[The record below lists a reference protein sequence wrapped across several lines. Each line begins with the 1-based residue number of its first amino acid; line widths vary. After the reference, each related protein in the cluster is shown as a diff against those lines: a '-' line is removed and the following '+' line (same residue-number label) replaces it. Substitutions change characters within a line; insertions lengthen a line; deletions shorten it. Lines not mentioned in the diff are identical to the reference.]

1 MKSAS
6 PGSCSRY
13 GPNTLRGKALALWRG
28 CADLVWPPLCPVTGE
43 PVTAPGEL
51 SPAAWR
57 EVRFLDAPWC
67 ARCGRPFDYP
77 IGKGAVCGAC
87 AGQDNPPCRISRAAF
102 VYDEKSRRL
111 VLMLKH
117 AGRTDGVSVF
127 GRWMMRAGADAL
139 EGADAL
145 IPIPLHAHRLRKRRF
160 NQSFLLARALSH
172 SSGLPVEPHM
182 LARSRPTPSQ
192 GGLSAKARR
201 RNVAG
206 AFMVREA
213 AKPFVQ
219 GRRFVLVDDVHTTG
233 ATLQAC
239 ARVLKRAGA
248 EDVTA
253 ITLARVVK
261 PVDPLK

>member
-1 MKSAS
+1 MI
-6 PGSCSRY
+6 
-13 GPNTLRGKALALWRG
+13 
-28 CADLVWPPLCPVTGE
+28 WPPLCPITSE
-43 PVTAPGEL
+43 PVSAPGEL
-51 SPAAWR
+51 SPAAWTGI
-57 EVRFLDAPWC
+57 RFLDAPWC
-67 ARCGRPFDYP
+67 ASCGLPFDYP

-87 AGQDNPPCRISRAAF
+87 AGSPDPACRISRAAF
-102 VYDEKSRRL
+102 AYDASSRKL

-117 AGRTDGVSVF
+117 AGRTDGLQAF
-127 GRWMMRAGADAL
+127 GRWMMRAGTDAL

-160 NQSFLLARALSH
+160 NQSFLLAQALSKCCN
-172 SSGLPVEPHM
+172 LPVEAGL
-182 LARSRPTPSQ
+182 LARTRPTPSQ
-192 GGLSAKARR
+192 GGLSASQRQ

-206 AFMVREA
+206 AFRLQEG
-213 AKPFVQ
+213 AKPFVA

-261 PVDPLK
+261 PLGPLK

>member
-1 MKSAS
+1 M
-6 PGSCSRY
+6 
-13 GPNTLRGKALALWRG
+13 
-28 CADLVWPPLCPVTGE
+28 VWPPLCPVTGE
-43 PVTAPGEL
+43 PVSAPGEL
-51 SPAAWR
+51 TPAAWTD
-57 EVRFLDAPWC
+57 VKFLDAPWC
-67 ARCGRPFDYP
+67 ASCGMPFDYP

-87 AGQDNPPCRISRAAF
+87 AGQANAPCRISRAAF
-102 VYDEKSRRL
+102 VYDENSRRL

-117 AGRTDGVSVF
+117 AGRTDGLGVF
-127 GRWMMRAGADAL
+127 GRWMARAGVDAL
-139 EGADAL
+139 DGADGL

-160 NQSFLLARALSH
+160 NQSLLLARALSRAC
-172 SSGLPVEPHM
+172 GLPVEPHI
-182 LARSRPTPSQ
+182 LARTRATPSQ
-192 GGLSAKARR
+192 GGLSAKARQ

-206 AFMVREA
+206 AFTVREA
-213 AKPFVQ
+213 AKPFVR

>member
-1 MKSAS
+1 MS
-6 PGSCSRY
+6 
-13 GPNTLRGKALALWRG
+13 
-28 CADLVWPPLCPVTGE
+28 
-43 PVTAPGEL
+43 APGEL
-51 SPAAWR
+51 TPAAWTD
-57 EVRFLDAPWC
+57 VRFLDAPWC
-67 ARCGRPFDYP
+67 AACGMPFDYP
-77 IGKGAVCGAC
+77 IGKGVVCGAC
-87 AGQDNPPCRISRAAF
+87 AGQANAPCRISRAAF
-102 VYDEKSRRL
+102 VYDENSRRL

-117 AGRTDGVSVF
+117 AGRTDGLTVF
-127 GRWMMRAGADAL
+127 GRWMARAGADAL
-139 EGADAL
+139 EGADGL

-160 NQSFLLARALSH
+160 NQSFLLARALSQTC
-172 SSGLPVEPHM
+172 GLPVEPHI
-182 LARSRPTPSQ
+182 LARTRATPSQ
-192 GGLSAKARR
+192 GGLSAKARQ

-206 AFMVREA
+206 AFTVREA
-213 AKPFVQ
+213 AKPFVR

>member
-1 MKSAS
+1 MS
-6 PGSCSRY
+6 
-13 GPNTLRGKALALWRG
+13 
-28 CADLVWPPLCPVTGE
+28 
-43 PVTAPGEL
+43 APGEL
-51 SPAAWR
+51 TPAAWTD
-57 EVRFLDAPWC
+57 VRFLDAPWC
-67 ARCGRPFDYP
+67 ASCGMPFDYP

-87 AGQDNPPCRISRAAF
+87 AGQADAPCRISRAAF

-117 AGRTDGVSVF
+117 AGRTDGLRVF

-160 NQSFLLARALSH
+160 NQSFLLARALSQ

-182 LARSRPTPSQ
+182 LARTRSTPSQ

-206 AFMVREA
+206 AFTVRES
-213 AKPFVQ
+213 AKPFVR

>member
-1 MKSAS
+1 MS
-6 PGSCSRY
+6 
-13 GPNTLRGKALALWRG
+13 
-28 CADLVWPPLCPVTGE
+28 
-43 PVTAPGEL
+43 APGEL
-51 SPAAWR
+51 TPAAWTD
-57 EVRFLDAPWC
+57 VRFLDAPWC
-67 ARCGRPFDYP
+67 ASCGMPFDYP

-87 AGQDNPPCRISRAAF
+87 AGQADAPCRISRAAF
-102 VYDEKSRRL
+102 VYDENSRRL

-117 AGRTDGVSVF
+117 AGRTDGLTVF
-127 GRWMMRAGADAL
+127 GRWMARAGADAL
-139 EGADAL
+139 EGADGL

-160 NQSFLLARALSH
+160 NQSFLLARALSQTC
-172 SSGLPVEPHM
+172 GLPVQPHI
-182 LARSRPTPSQ
+182 LARTRATPSQ
-192 GGLSAKARR
+192 GGLSAKARQ

-206 AFMVREA
+206 AFTVREA
-213 AKPFVQ
+213 AKPFVR

>member
-1 MKSAS
+1 M
-6 PGSCSRY
+6 
-13 GPNTLRGKALALWRG
+13 
-28 CADLVWPPLCPVTGE
+28 VWPPLCPVTGE
-43 PVTAPGEL
+43 PVSAPGEL
-51 SPAAWR
+51 TPAAWTD
-57 EVRFLDAPWC
+57 VRFLDAPWC
-67 ARCGRPFDYP
+67 ASCGMPFDYP

-87 AGQDNPPCRISRAAF
+87 AGQADAPCRICRAAF
-102 VYDEKSRRL
+102 VYDENSRRL

-117 AGRTDGVSVF
+117 AGRTDGLTVF
-127 GRWMMRAGADAL
+127 GRWMARAGAEAL
-139 EGADAL
+139 EGADGL

-160 NQSFLLARALSH
+160 NQSFLLARALSLTC
-172 SSGLPVEPHM
+172 GLPVEPHI
-182 LARSRPTPSQ
+182 LARTRPTPSQ
-192 GGLSAKARR
+192 GGLSAKARQ

-206 AFMVREA
+206 AFTVRES
-213 AKPFVQ
+213 AKPFVR

>member
-1 MKSAS
+1 MS
-6 PGSCSRY
+6 
-13 GPNTLRGKALALWRG
+13 
-28 CADLVWPPLCPVTGE
+28 
-43 PVTAPGEL
+43 APGEL
-51 SPAAWR
+51 TPAAWTG
-57 EVRFLDAPWC
+57 VRFLDAPWC
-67 ARCGRPFDYP
+67 ASCGMPFDYP

-87 AGQDNPPCRISRAAF
+87 AGQADAPCRISRAAF
-102 VYDEKSRRL
+102 VYDENSRRL

-117 AGRTDGVSVF
+117 AGRTDGLTVF
-127 GRWMMRAGADAL
+127 GRWMARAGADAL
-139 EGADAL
+139 EGADGL

-160 NQSFLLARALSH
+160 NQSFLLARALSQTC
-172 SSGLPVEPHM
+172 GLPVQPHI
-182 LARSRPTPSQ
+182 LARTRATPSQ
-192 GGLSAKARR
+192 GGLSAKARQ

-206 AFMVREA
+206 AFTVREA
-213 AKPFVQ
+213 AKPFVR
-219 GRRFVLVDDVHTTG
+219 GRRFVRVDDVHTTG

>member
-6 PGSCSRY
+6 PGSWSRY
-13 GPNTLRGKALALWRG
+13 GPNTLRGKALALWRV
-28 CADLVWPPLCPVTGE
+28 CADMVWPPLCPVTGE
-43 PVTAPGEL
+43 PVSAPGEL
-51 SPAAWR
+51 TPAAWTD
-57 EVRFLDAPWC
+57 VRFLDAPWC
-67 ARCGRPFDYP
+67 ASCGMPFDYP

-87 AGQDNPPCRISRAAF
+87 AGQADAPCRISRAAF
-102 VYDEKSRRL
+102 VYDENSRRL

-117 AGRTDGVSVF
+117 AGRTDGLTVF
-127 GRWMMRAGADAL
+127 GRWMARAGADAL
-139 EGADAL
+139 EGAEGL

-160 NQSFLLARALSH
+160 NQSFLLARALSQTC
-172 SSGLPVEPHM
+172 GLPVQPHI
-182 LARSRPTPSQ
+182 LARTRATPSQ
-192 GGLSAKARR
+192 GGLSAKARQ

-206 AFMVREA
+206 AFTVREA
-213 AKPFVQ
+213 AKPFVR